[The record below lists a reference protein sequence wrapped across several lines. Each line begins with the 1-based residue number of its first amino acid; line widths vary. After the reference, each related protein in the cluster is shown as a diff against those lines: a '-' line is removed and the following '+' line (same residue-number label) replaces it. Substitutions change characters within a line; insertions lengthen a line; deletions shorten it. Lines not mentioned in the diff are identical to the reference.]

1 MMNKRTFALALHMP
15 TLLEAMRHHDLNTMV
30 SIIIAEKFQVYLY
43 QWDTQITMSFLEQ
56 YVSVYVECT
65 NYVEKPSMF
74 DKPDWNYLCDPFP
87 ALDNFIELTQYDIE
101 KEN

>member
-1 MMNKRTFALALHMP
+1 
-15 TLLEAMRHHDLNTMV
+15 MV
-30 SIIIAEKFQVYLY
+30 STIISNKFPGMYLH

-65 NYVEKPSMF
+65 NFKNKTLNDIIKQLEV
-74 DKPDWNYLCDPFP
+74 NYLCDPFP